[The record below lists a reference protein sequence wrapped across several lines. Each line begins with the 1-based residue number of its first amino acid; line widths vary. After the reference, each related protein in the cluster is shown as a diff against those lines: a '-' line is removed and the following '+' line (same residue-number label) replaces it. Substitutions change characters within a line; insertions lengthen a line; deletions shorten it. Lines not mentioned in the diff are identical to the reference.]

1 MINDEERG
9 KVWERIVLMCE
20 SPFLAMSAT
29 IENPAM
35 LREWLAE
42 SQKEQQSTPNEA
54 HLVFKNTFAYNHDV
68 TSLFDEDNLRLDLNH
83 NITATMTSSFD
94 HIESVLVNCS
104 KKFSH
109 VQKLRSLRDKLVE
122 IRSVLVKIDDER
134 EKIAIA
140 NRINLEFNDVI
151 LIDVKLASTDF
162 VYFTYMYNGS
172 KSYEFDHSLANR
184 KQPFE
189 LLQLKKFIFYIYNK
203 RRSLKII
210 IKFSLYINL

>member
-35 LREWLAE
+35 LRNWLAE
-42 SQKEQQSTPNEA
+42 SRKQQQSKPNEA
-54 HLVFKNTFAYNHDV
+54 QLVFKNTFAYNHDV

-83 NITATMTSSFD
+83 NITATTSSFD
-94 HIESVLVNCS
+94 NIESVLVNNCS

-109 VQKLRSLRDKLVE
+109 IQKLRSLRDKLSE
-122 IRSVLVKIDDER
+122 IRSVLAKIDDER

-162 VYFTYMYNGS
+162 VYFTYIYNGS
-172 KSYEFDHSLANR
+172 KSYEFNHSLANR

-189 LLQLKKFIFYIYNK
+189 LLQLKKYLFFTF
-203 RRSLKII
+203 I
-210 IKFSLYINL
+210 IKEKVLK

>member
-35 LREWLAE
+35 LRNWLAE
-42 SQKEQQSTPNEA
+42 SRKQQQSKPNEA
-54 HLVFKNTFAYNHDV
+54 QLVFKNTFAYNHDV
-68 TSLFDEDNLRLDLNH
+68 TSLFEEDNLRLDLNH
-83 NITATMTSSFD
+83 NITATTTSSFD
-94 HIESVLVNCS
+94 NIESVLVKNCS

-109 VQKLRSLRDKLVE
+109 IQKLRSLRDKLSE
-122 IRSVLVKIDDER
+122 IRSVLAKIDDER

-162 VYFTYMYNGS
+162 VYFTYIYNGS
-172 KSYEFDHSLANR
+172 KSYEFNHSLANR
-184 KQPFE
+184 KQQFE
-189 LLQLKKFIFYIYNK
+189 LLQLKKIYF
-203 RRSLKII
+203 LH
-210 IKFSLYINL
+210 L